1 MRERISR
8 QAIPQEFTMRIQ
20 PGRVLFFSSLPS
32 ARRGLES
39 RAHSLQAPMLGLI
52 GAAFLAATFFSVD
65 VPSAGAQTGP
75 NSDPNYV
82 ALRNITLGS
91 EAVTVSNFSLKRDAG
106 TFHLNSGTVCFVPP
120 VNGKVTGAVF
130 GGDGNFVLNP
140 PTEAERKSL
149 KYLTKEDEF
158 SEKFERLVLRFTDST
173 YDEIKKAGTAASGSC
188 DAGLLKDSQNTTRH
202 KMKHNLEA
210 ELLQEV
216 LIPEPRGLF
225 WAFIHG
231 KRYNDKEIYS
241 LDPNANS
248 DQVDFWTYDENKW
261 GDWASFNYTEPH
273 ARGTV
278 GSVVRMEH
286 HGLDTTL
293 EKSGALSGKAT
304 TTFISLRN
312 GLRVVP
318 LSLFHTLRVQ
328 SVTADGQPLSF
339 IQEDKND
346 DADFAVILPKPL
358 AAGDKLSVTT
368 TYSGKEAVSNEGGGN
383 YFPIARDDWYPN
395 NTNPGLGEY
404 ASYDMTFH
412 IPKGMK
418 IAATGALVSESNE
431 GGQNVSVWK
440 SETPQTVAGFSY
452 GRFKV
457 EEAKLTKPEISI
469 RSFAN
474 EESPNWVQSLQ
485 QATSSSL
492 PGESPMT
499 GVALG
504 TMSTTSLNKKALAE
518 GELAEQLYSDYFGPS
533 LFTHLELTQQTSC
546 NFGQSWPGLV
556 WIPICYYFDTTVRH
570 QLGMDW
576 GDRGYWKV
584 VTPHEVAHQW
594 WGHTVGFNS
603 GRDQWMSEGFADMSA
618 SLYLSMIE
626 KDPKKF
632 LTFWNDERELLL
644 ERNAQGFRAIDAG
657 PLTMGY
663 RAGNSRTGGGI
674 TRRLIYPKGAYVLYM
689 IRMMM
694 HDNRDGDKQFKEMM
708 QDFVNTYR
716 GKAATTEDFKAIVEK
731 HITPDM
737 DAEGNHKMDWFF
749 NEYVYGTQLPSY
761 KTDYSFDAGPDG
773 TITMNLNVA
782 QSGVDDKFRMVVP
795 VYLEL
800 DDGRVA
806 FLGRLRITGNST
818 GTAKVPLKGLK
829 TKPRR
834 AMVNYN
840 DDVLASPN

>member
-1 MRERISR
+1 M
-8 QAIPQEFTMRIQ
+8 
-20 PGRVLFFSSLPS
+20 
-32 ARRGLES
+32 
-39 RAHSLQAPMLGLI
+39 
-52 GAAFLAATFFSVD
+52 
-65 VPSAGAQTGP
+65 
-75 NSDPNYV
+75 
-82 ALRNITLGS
+82 
-91 EAVTVSNFSLKRDAG
+91 
-106 TFHLNSGTVCFVPP
+106 
-120 VNGKVTGAVF
+120 
-130 GGDGNFVLNP
+130 
-140 PTEAERKSL
+140 
-149 KYLTKEDEF
+149 
-158 SEKFERLVLRFTDST
+158 
-173 YDEIKKAGTAASGSC
+173 
-188 DAGLLKDSQNTTRH
+188 
-202 KMKHNLEA
+202 
-210 ELLQEV
+210 EL
-216 LIPEPRGLF
+216 
-225 WAFIHG
+225 H
-231 KRYNDKEIYS
+231 
-241 LDPNANS
+241 
-248 DQVDFWTYDENKW
+248 T
-261 GDWASFNYTEPH
+261 
-273 ARGTV
+273 
-278 GSVVRMEH
+278 
-286 HGLDTTL
+286 LDTTL

-312 GLRVVP
+312 GQRVVP
-318 LSLFHTLRVQ
+318 FSLFHTLRVQ

-346 DADFAVILPKPL
+346 DADFAVILAKPL
-358 AAGDKLSVTT
+358 AAGEKFSVTT

-395 NTNPGLGEY
+395 STNPGLGEY
-404 ASYDMTFH
+404 ASYDMTFR

-440 SETPQTVAGFSY
+440 SETPQTVAGFSF

-457 EEAKLTKPEISI
+457 EEAKLTKPEMFIQ
-469 RSFAN
+469 SFAN
-474 EESPNWVQSLQ
+474 EESPNWVQALQ
-485 QATSSSL
+485 QATSSNL
-492 PGESPMT
+492 PGQSPIS

-533 LFTHLELTQQTSC
+533 LFTHLELTQQTAC

-594 WGHTVGFNS
+594 WGHTVGFSS

-632 LTFWNDERELLL
+632 ITFWNDERELLV

-674 TRRLIYPKGAYVLYM
+674 TRRLIYPKGAYVLHM

-694 HDNRDGDKQFKEMM
+694 YDNHTGDKQFKEMM

-716 GKAATTEDFKAIVEK
+716 GKSATTEDFKAAVEK

-761 KTDYSFDAGPDG
+761 KLDYSFDTAADG
-773 TITMNLNVA
+773 TIVMSVNAA

-800 DDGRVA
+800 DDGRIV
-806 FLGRLRITGNST
+806 FLGRMRIVGNNS

-829 TKPRR
+829 AKPRR
-834 AMVNYN
+834 ALINYH
-840 DDVLASPN
+840 DDVLASAN